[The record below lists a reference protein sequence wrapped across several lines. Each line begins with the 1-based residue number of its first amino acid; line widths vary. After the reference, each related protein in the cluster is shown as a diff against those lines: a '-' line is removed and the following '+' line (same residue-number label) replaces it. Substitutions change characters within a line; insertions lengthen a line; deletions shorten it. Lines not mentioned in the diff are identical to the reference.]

1 MCIETEQGAGPASVS
16 LSLGAVL
23 ISCSGRF
30 VDVSKAMPDM
40 ARVSAERA
48 QIYNS
53 DFAPRHMKINLR
65 SQRSSML
72 QLKQMQVWSLN

>member
-1 MCIETEQGAGPASVS
+1 MCIETEQGAGPTSVS

-48 QIYNS
+48 QIYN
-53 DFAPRHMKINLR
+53 
-65 SQRSSML
+65 
-72 QLKQMQVWSLN
+72 